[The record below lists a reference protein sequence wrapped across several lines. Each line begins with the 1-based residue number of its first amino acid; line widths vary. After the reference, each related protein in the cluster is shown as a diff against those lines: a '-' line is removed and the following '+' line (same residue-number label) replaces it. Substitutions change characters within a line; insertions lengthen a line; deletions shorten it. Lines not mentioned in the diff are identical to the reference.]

1 MDMIG
6 YLLRLP
12 NSEMEKILD
21 DSALLKTGIEN
32 PETANAYKLD
42 IHKTWEAVFFM
53 LTGYPL
59 AEWDSVQPPF
69 SFVMFNLDQFVDEE
83 QDLGFGPAN
92 YSTPE
97 EVNQIA
103 KALSVL
109 TDADFKKRY
118 KSKKMLELEIYP
130 AGFWTDSD
138 EVFYYLKT
146 HFNNLKKFYAEA
158 SQNNEFVIAW
168 LG

>member
-12 NSEMEKILD
+12 NSELEKILH
-21 DSALLKTGIEN
+21 DSALLKTVIEN
-32 PETANAYKLD
+32 SEKGNVHQLN
-42 IHKTWEAVFFM
+42 IHKTWEAIFFM

-59 AEWDSVQPPF
+59 AEWDSAQPPF
-69 SFVMFNLDQFVDEE
+69 SYVMFNLDQFVDEE

-92 YSTPE
+92 YSTAE
-97 EVNQIA
+97 EVSQIS
-103 KALSVL
+103 KALNLLS
-109 TDADFKKRY
+109 DADFKKRY

-130 AGFWTDSD
+130 AGFWTDAD
-138 EVFYYLKT
+138 EVFNYLKT
-146 HFNNLKKFYAEA
+146 HFDNLKKFYAEA